1 MKADSRQE
9 IELVRCVEN
18 DGNQKLRY
26 EALYRATPSFPSP
39 SRLQM
44 CGVRSAV
51 PLLRRKRTKSPV
63 HLHSQTATRAQAVPI
78 EHQPRHQQ
86 KRFRPIFMA
95 RVCFIIPAQLHYLL
109 LQWKFQSD
117 HTSADCTAVRRGV
130 SVPGRKVRRPL
141 PAFPGQRVPMAARSA
156 PG

>member
-1 MKADSRQE
+1 MKVDSRQE

-51 PLLRRKRTKSPV
+51 PLLRRKRTKSSI

-78 EHQPRHQQ
+78 EHQPRQQQ
-86 KRFRPIFMA
+86 KRFRPVFMA
-95 RVCFIIPAQLHYLL
+95 RVCFIIPDQLRYLL
-109 LQWKFQSD
+109 PQRKFQSD
-117 HTSADCTAVRRGV
+117 HSSADCAAVHRGI

-141 PAFPGQRVPMAARSA
+141 PAFPGQQVPMVAWSA